1 MLPIIKRV
9 TLSLLAGGIALVAA
23 YWISFRILWFE
34 VANAA
39 SGDGQ
44 SGMAPIFGGAFI
56 ALAVGMLTVAVVFHL
71 SRRWL

>member
-1 MLPIIKRV
+1 MVTIIKRLA
-9 TLSLLAGGIALVAA
+9 LSLLAGGIALVAA

-44 SGMAPIFGGAFI
+44 SGMGPVFGAAFI
-56 ALAVGMLTVAVVFHL
+56 GLAVGMITAAGVFHL

>member
-1 MLPIIKRV
+1 MTTIIKRLA
-9 TLSLLAGGIALVAA
+9 LSLIAGGIALVAG
-23 YWISFRILWFE
+23 YWISFRILLFQ

-44 SGMAPIFGGAFI
+44 SGMGPDFGGAFI
-56 ALAVGMLTVAVVFHL
+56 ALAVAMMTVAVVFHL